1 MKSKRFLGMAAA
13 VVMLSFLFY
22 GCNKN
27 VPKTT
32 ETAKPSAAATQQK
45 SSNVY
50 KGPIVGKSNKAKT
63 ISITVGKG
71 AEAKTMMVRFDDSTV
86 GIEHAKK
93 GEAAIINWQQRGD
106 DRFATVI
113 KPKLAKLPEGVTE
126 IKAEELHQMLADK
139 LPLTLVDARPE
150 SRFDQ
155 AHLPGSLSIPVPKLK
170 KMKAEVLPADK
181 DKLLIFY
188 CGGYT

>member
-1 MKSKRFLGMAAA
+1 MRSKRFLGVSAV
-13 VVMLSFLFY
+13 VVMLSFLFF
-22 GCNKN
+22 GCDKN
-27 VPKTT
+27 VSKTT
-32 ETAKPSAAATQQK
+32 ETAKPAAAQQK
-45 SSNVY
+45 SANVY

-71 AEAKTMMVRFDDSTV
+71 DAAKTMMVRFDDKTV
-86 GIEHAKK
+86 GIEHAQK

-106 DRFATVI
+106 DKFATVI
-113 KPKLAKLPEGVTE
+113 KPKLAKLPEGVAE
-126 IKAEELHQMLADK
+126 IQVEELNQLLSDK
-139 LPLTLVDARPE
+139 VSLTLVDARPE

-155 AHLPGSLSIPVPKLK
+155 AHLPGSISIPVPKLK
-170 KMKAEVLPADK
+170 KMKAEVLPKDK

>member
-1 MKSKRFLGMAAA
+1 MENKRFLKLAAA
-13 VVMLSFLFY
+13 LVMLAFLSF
-22 GCNKN
+22 GCDKN
-27 VPKTT
+27 VSQTT
-32 ETAKPSAAATQQK
+32 ESAKPAAQAEQK
-45 SSNVY
+45 KKNTVY
-50 KGPIVGKSNKAKT
+50 KGPVVGKSNKAKT

-71 AEAKTMMVRFDDSTV
+71 ADAKTMMVRFDDKTV
-86 GIEHAKK
+86 GLEHAKK
-93 GEAAIINWQQRGD
+93 GEAAIINWEQRGD

-126 IKAEELHQMLADK
+126 IQIDELHQLVADQAAF
-139 LPLTLVDARPE
+139 TLVDARPE

-155 AHLPGSLSIPVPKLK
+155 AHLPDSISIPVPKLK
-170 KMKAEVLPADK
+170 KMKAEVLPKDK